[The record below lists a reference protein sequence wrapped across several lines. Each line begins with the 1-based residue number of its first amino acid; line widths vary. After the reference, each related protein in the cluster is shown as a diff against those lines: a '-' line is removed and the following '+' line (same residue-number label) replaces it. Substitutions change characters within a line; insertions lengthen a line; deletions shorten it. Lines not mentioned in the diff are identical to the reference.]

1 MKPKGIFLLTLC
13 ISVFLVLLLVLKNMN
28 KSGSHK
34 EDEGSGNHEDHGL
47 QGPTMINFTILA
59 DARPIDLID
68 MELSFPDSLKVLDGK
83 EGDGWF

>member
-34 EDEGSGNHEDHGL
+34 EDEGSGNHEDHALTGTNHDKL
-47 QGPTMINFTILA
+47 YNLGRCTPN
-59 DARPIDLID
+59 
-68 MELSFPDSLKVLDGK
+68 
-83 EGDGWF
+83 